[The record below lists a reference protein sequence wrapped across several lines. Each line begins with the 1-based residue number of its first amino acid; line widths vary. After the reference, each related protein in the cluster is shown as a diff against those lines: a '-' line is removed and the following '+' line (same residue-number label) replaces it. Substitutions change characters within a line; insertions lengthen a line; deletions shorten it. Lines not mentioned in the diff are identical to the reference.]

1 MSSECRAVHT
11 LTDAEKPEALG
22 TWINS
27 EMYIGKTT
35 GFNEREAGWFG
46 GSGEPE
52 EIFSEPSGPRIS
64 GLGSRGWGRG
74 GVKAV
79 VVPNCQNQG

>member
-1 MSSECRAVHT
+1 MSSECRAVHA

-27 EMYIGKTT
+27 EMYTGKTT

-52 EIFSEPSGPRIS
+52 GIFQNLQVPVLLAWEA
-64 GLGSRGWGRG
+64 G
-74 GVKAV
+74 GVMGV
-79 VVPNCQNQG
+79 E